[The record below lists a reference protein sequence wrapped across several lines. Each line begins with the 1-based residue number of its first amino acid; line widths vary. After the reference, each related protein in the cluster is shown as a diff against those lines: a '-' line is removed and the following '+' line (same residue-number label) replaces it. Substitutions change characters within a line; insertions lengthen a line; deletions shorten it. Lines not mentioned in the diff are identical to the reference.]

1 MSLQEDFIN
10 AIAPIIVRE
19 AKARGYQFPSA
30 IIGQACLESAYGE
43 SGLSKKYFNYFGL
56 KAGKYWSGRKVNL
69 KTQEEYTPG
78 TYTEIV
84 DTFRAYPDMESGV
97 IGYFDFIKY
106 SRYSNLKEAT
116 SALDYIQKLG
126 ADGYYTSSKYAD
138 TFIKIYNAYS
148 LYMWDN
154 GLSGIICNE
163 SAQPIE
169 SQSLVNDVYIQ
180 ALSTAIDVVATRVI
194 AGDYGNGD
202 NRKAKLGQYYDLV
215 QDRVNKICK
224 GIG

>member
-1 MSLQEDFIN
+1 MSLQQDFIN
-10 AIAPIIVRE
+10 TIAPMIVRE

-30 IIGQACLESAYGE
+30 IIGQACLESSYGE

-56 KAGKYWSGRKVNL
+56 KAGKYWSGRKVSL

-116 SALDYIQKLG
+116 SALDFVQKLG
-126 ADGYYTSSKYAD
+126 ADGYYTSSKYVD

-154 GLSGIICNE
+154 GLSGVICNE

-180 ALSTAIDVVATRVI
+180 ALSTALDVVATRVI

-202 NRKAKLGQYYDLV
+202 NRKAKLGQYYELV
-215 QDRVNKICK
+215 QDRVNKICE